1 MERFPV
7 EDVQACVE
15 DGELQKKGRHGGIED
30 REVLDRWLAPIR
42 QQALDAGAPE
52 KAAWVYFSSPRWT
65 WENECGREGW
75 LLVDPDDLSRQ
86 FHFEGTV
93 LS

>member
-7 EDVQACVE
+7 EDVQACIE
-15 DGELQKKGRHGGIED
+15 DRELRNRGHQGGIED

-42 QQALDAGAPE
+42 QQALEAGAPE
-52 KAAWVYFSSPRWT
+52 HAVWVYFSSPRWT

-75 LLVDPDDLSRQ
+75 LLVDPDDHSRE
-86 FHFEGTV
+86 FHFEMTAM
-93 LS
+93 S